1 MQEKLNPPT
10 VSQERWNATFDMVQI
25 QQTIGVRRLV
35 RFGIVMGIALAGQI
49 LVTLTLGTVSWMQQ
63 HVFFLV
69 LVELIWWPPF
79 FCILYFSFIGVV
91 KLVEF
96 GTGAHKQL
104 RRQFT
109 QVCQDYENRCM
120 LYEQRLQEKER
131 HLRRL
136 SLVAK
141 EKIHTVR
148 LEPFSG
154 DE

>member
-1 MQEKLNPPT
+1 MQEKLKTPNEP
-10 VSQERWNATFDMVQI
+10 QEPWNATFDMMQI
-25 QQTIGVRRLV
+25 QQAIGVRRLI
-35 RFGIVMGIALAGQI
+35 RFGLVMGIALAGQI

-63 HVFFLV
+63 HVFYLV
-69 LVELIWWPPF
+69 LVELVWWPPF

-96 GTGAHKQL
+96 GAGAHKQL
-104 RRQFT
+104 RRQFA

-120 LYEQRLQEKER
+120 TYEQRLQEKER

-141 EKIHTVR
+141 EKLHSMR
-148 LEPFSG
+148 LEPFSSA
-154 DE
+154 E